1 MNCMF
6 ARAPQLLPGFLHE
19 KHSFL
24 LFFLGN
30 LRLLVMRFASC
41 EAVIR
46 VAGIGGSS
54 RSVGRILAPA
64 TRLLPFRRLHTS
76 QLHTRRLHASLPVL
90 VTALAMTG
98 CMTHMVRLQPVRMA
112 FQSGDVAEADRL
124 LAHELEQQAGEEDLL
139 LLDRAMVTLAD
150 GRPADAERMLRRVR
164 DSFDHLDEESPAED
178 AWSMLSDDGARAY
191 HGEDYEKVLVRA
203 MLAIANLVQD
213 GDDAEAYSLQIA
225 EKQQSIVA
233 AAVRP
238 DGTNPKAGYQQ
249 VALASY
255 LRGLIREET
264 HRDYDDAAR
273 NFQLVV
279 DWQPTFSPGRAHLAR
294 AAGGS
299 HSRRGHGVVH
309 VFALVGHG
317 PFKTEVEEMP
327 TSTSLLIADQLLST
341 QLGTTLPPTVAPIK
355 VPRIVAAPGAAGSV
369 QVAIGDWAAGQTET
383 ITDVS
388 QMAVG
393 QCEAMRPLSLA
404 RAVARRTAK
413 KGTIYGFKQGLGL
426 REGLPSLA
434 LDVAGVAWEASEN
447 ADTRCWSLLPDRIQ
461 VLRLELPVGSHTLLL
476 RPLDRQGQ
484 SLGPSVPQTVTVADG
499 RNTYLFMQATDAGLV
514 GRPLTNSP

>member
-1 MNCMF
+1 
-6 ARAPQLLPGFLHE
+6 
-19 KHSFL
+19 
-24 LFFLGN
+24 
-30 LRLLVMRFASC
+30 LLVMRFASC

-46 VAGIGGSS
+46 GAGIGGSS

-64 TRLLPFRRLHTS
+64 TRLLPFRRLHNS
-76 QLHTRRLHASLPVL
+76 RLHNSRLHNSRLHNSRPHARRLHASLPVL

-98 CMTHMVRLQPVRMA
+98 CMTHMVRLQPVRTA
-112 FQSGDVAEADRL
+112 FQQGDVAEADRL
-124 LAHELEQQAGEEDLL
+124 IALELEQQGSEEDLL

-164 DSFDHLDEESPAED
+164 DSFDHLEAESPAED

-203 MLAIANLVQD
+203 MLAISNLVQD

-225 EKQQSIVA
+225 DKQRSIVA
-233 AAVRP
+233 AAAQP
-238 DGTNPKAGYQQ
+238 DGTNPKAAYKQ
-249 VALASY
+249 VPLAPY
-255 LRGLIREET
+255 LRGVIREET

-273 NFQLVV
+273 HFQQLV
-279 DWQPTFSPGRAHLAR
+279 DWQPDFGPGRGHLMR
-294 AAGGS
+294 AVGGS

-317 PFKTEVEEMP
+317 PFKAEVEEMP

-393 QCEAMRPLSLA
+393 QCEALRPYCLA

-413 KGTIYGFKQGLGL
+413 KGTIYGFKQGLGM

-434 LDVAGVAWEASEN
+434 LDVAGIAWEASEN

-484 SLGPSVPQTVTVADG
+484 PLGQTVPQTITVADG
-499 RNTYLFMQATDAGLV
+499 RNSYLLLQATDAGLV

>member
-1 MNCMF
+1 ML
-6 ARAPQLLPGFLHE
+6 RTSLLVPV
-19 KHSFL
+19 
-24 LFFLGN
+24 
-30 LRLLVMRFASC
+30 LLVMVAS
-41 EAVIR
+41 
-46 VAGIGGSS
+46 
-54 RSVGRILAPA
+54 
-64 TRLLPFRRLHTS
+64 
-76 QLHTRRLHASLPVL
+76 
-90 VTALAMTG
+90 TG

-112 FQSGDVAEADRL
+112 FQRGDVAEADRL
-124 LAHELEQQAGEEDLL
+124 LAQELEQRTGVEDLL

-150 GRPADAERMLRRVR
+150 GRPADAERMLRKVR
-164 DSFDHLDEESPAED
+164 DSFDHLEEESPAED

-191 HGEDYEKVLVRA
+191 RGEDYEKVLVRA
-203 MLAIANLVQD
+203 MLAISNLVQD

-225 EKQQSIVA
+225 DKQRSIVA

-238 DGTNPKAGYQQ
+238 DGTNPKAAYQQ
-249 VALASY
+249 VALAPY

-273 NFQLVV
+273 HFQQLV
-279 DWQPTFSPGRAHLAR
+279 DWQPDFRPGRGHLAR

-299 HSRRGHGVVH
+299 HSRRGYGVVH

-355 VPRIVAAPGAAGSV
+355 MPRIVAAPGAAGSV

-393 QCEAMRPLSLA
+393 QCEAMRPSSLA

-413 KGTIYGFKQGLGL
+413 KGTIFGFKQGLGL

-476 RPLDRQGQ
+476 RALDRQGQ
-484 SLGPSVPQTVTVADG
+484 SLGLPVPQTVTVADG
-499 RNTYLFMQATDAGLV
+499 RNTYLFIQATDAGLV